1 MEDGRCVIIKERL
14 ISMHAYEQKYNNVII
29 CAIIPNLAS

>member
-1 MEDGRCVIIKERL
+1 MVDGRCVIIKERL
-14 ISMHAYEQKYNNVII
+14 ILMRAYEQKYNNVFI